1 MRSNEAAEDCR
12 LPIWDASV
20 TDGWEGTKE
29 EAEAAALR
37 NARLRQLVS
46 ERIAPR
52 LALLHRKW
60 IAGEQAAP
68 PALEDIAEFCEAII
82 GPEAG
87 AADRLFERLRDRGFT
102 VEALF
107 ETLLAP
113 TARRLGE
120 LWSED
125 ICDFVDV
132 TIGVNRLR
140 IMLERYAQA
149 PIAAGDSRRR
159 ALLIA
164 TPREGHLF
172 GLEMIASFLR
182 AAGWEAALE
191 IGRSARENAAAAA
204 GGWFAVAGVTI
215 SKVEG
220 LGDAAR
226 AIEAVRRSSLN
237 PLISVVAGGSAVHG
251 RPDLAAS
258 IGADATA
265 EDGPSAALL
274 LQKLYL
280 VHVMSA
286 KFRA

>member
-12 LPIWDASV
+12 VPSWDAPV
-20 TDGWEGTKE
+20 AVGWEGARE
-29 EAEAAALR
+29 EAEAAAHR
-37 NARLRQLVS
+37 NARLRQVVS

-60 IAGEQAAP
+60 IAGAEAAP
-68 PALEDIAEFCEAII
+68 PTPEDIAEFCEAIL
-82 GPEAG
+82 GADPS
-87 AADRLFERLRDRGFT
+87 AADRLFERLRDRGLT
-102 VEALF
+102 VESLF

-120 LWSED
+120 LWNED
-125 ICDFVDV
+125 VCDFVDV

-140 IMLERYAQA
+140 ILLERYTQA
-149 PIAAGDSRRR
+149 PVAPGDARRR

-164 TPREGHLF
+164 PPGEGHLF

-182 AAGWEAALE
+182 ASGWEAMLE
-191 IGRSARENAAAAA
+191 LGRNAQENAAAAA
-204 GGWFAVAGVTI
+204 AGWFAVVGVTI
-215 SKVEG
+215 SKAEG

-226 AIEAVRRSSLN
+226 SIKAVRRASLN
-237 PLISVVAGGSAVHG
+237 PQISVVAGGSAVQG
-251 RPDLAAS
+251 RPDLAAR

-265 EDGPSAALL
+265 EDGPTAALL

-280 VHVMSA
+280 VRAISA
-286 KFRA
+286 RLRA